1 MTDPSSNPHYLT
13 SFLNPQSVAIY
24 GANENVPNNMGS
36 IQLLT
41 LIDNGYQGDIYPIHP
56 TLDTIFGLK
65 TYKTISEVPG
75 PVDLVEIILPK
86 RLIPSILEEIGQKGT
101 KNVILVTAGF
111 REMDDQDG
119 RGVIQ
124 DMAQKY
130 GLHILGPNCIGVMNA
145 HTHVHASDVPC
156 VMNTTVQ
163 TYAMP
168 PGNVAIA
175 SQSGTFVSHVFM
187 LLEERNLRLSKTLS
201 LGNEANIDLCDCL
214 EFFADDPE
222 TAVILLYIEEIKR
235 ARKFFKLAQQISPK
249 KPIVVLYMGGST
261 GGAQAIHSHTGSLA
275 GNDILYDGMFHQAGI
290 IRVKTFEELLD
301 AAVIFSH
308 FIPHH
313 ILPRGKRLAIM
324 TNSGGPGAT
333 MADQATRY
341 GLEMPP
347 PQESL
352 HDRLLKKLPP
362 TGQVGNPL
370 DFTFSLNPIDF
381 HYMIPRLYA
390 KSGQYDALITYG
402 AFGSKFFRYLNYG
415 VEFLATDKPQ
425 QIMDSWMELVE
436 ENVTKCGRMMQKL
449 HFPVVHVNF
458 IGPNEP
464 IFKMLS
470 DHHQPVFRYP
480 HQAIKAIHYLC
491 EYAAFH
497 HSKERA
503 SLNPTD

>member
-1 MTDPSSNPHYLT
+1 MTDLSSAPHFLT

-41 LIDNGYQGDIYPIHP
+41 LIDNGYQGAIYPIHP

-65 TYKTISEVPG
+65 TYKKISEVPG

-145 HTHVHASDVPC
+145 HTHVHALDVPC

-214 EFFADDPE
+214 ELFADDPE

-235 ARKFFKLAQQISPK
+235 ARKFFELAQQISPK
-249 KPIVVLYMGGST
+249 KPIVVLYVGGSK

-275 GNDILYDGMFHQAGI
+275 GNDTLYDGMFHQAGI

-313 ILPRGKRLAIM
+313 ILPSGNRLAIM

-333 MADQATRY
+333 MSDQATRY

-347 PQESL
+347 PQEAL
-352 HDRLLKKLPP
+352 HERLLKKLPP

-381 HYMIPRLYA
+381 HYVIPRLYA
-390 KSGQYDALITYG
+390 KSGQFDALITYG
-402 AFGSKFFRYLNYG
+402 AFGSKFFRFLNYG
-415 VEFLATDKPQ
+415 VEYLATDKPQ
-425 QIMDSWMELVE
+425 QIMVNWMELVE
-436 ENVTKCGRMMQKL
+436 ENIKKCGRMMQKL

-458 IGPNEP
+458 VGPTDP
-464 IFKMLS
+464 IFKMFS
-470 DHHQPVFRYP
+470 AHHQPVFRYP
-480 HQAIKAIHYLC
+480 HQAVKAIKYLC

-497 HSKERA
+497 HAKK
-503 SLNPTD
+503 

>member
-1 MTDPSSNPHYLT
+1 MADRSSPSHFLT

-41 LIDNGYQGDIYPIHP
+41 LIDNGYKGPIYPIHP
-56 TLDTIFGLK
+56 KLDTIFGLK
-65 TYKTISEVPG
+65 TYKTIADIPG

-111 REMDDQDG
+111 REMHDQSG

-124 DMAQKY
+124 DLAQKY

-145 HTHVHASDVPC
+145 HTHVQSQDTSCSC
-156 VMNTTVQ
+156 VLNTTVQ
-163 TYAMP
+163 IYDMP

-187 LLEERNLRLSKTLS
+187 LLEERNLCLSKTLS

-235 ARKFFKLAQQISPK
+235 ARRFFKLAKQISPK
-249 KPIVVLYMGGST
+249 KPILVLYVGGSQ
-261 GGAQAIHSHTGSLA
+261 GGAQAIQSHTGSLA
-275 GNDILYDGMFHQAGI
+275 GNDVLYDGMFHQAGI
-290 IRVKTFEELLD
+290 VRVATFEELLD
-301 AAVIFSH
+301 AAVVFSH
-308 FIPHH
+308 FIPHQ

-347 PQESL
+347 PQDTL
-352 HDRLLKKLPP
+352 HDRFVKKLPP

-381 HYMIPRLYA
+381 HYIIPRLYA

-402 AFGSKFFRYLNYG
+402 AFGAKFFRFSNYG
-415 VEFLATDKPQ
+415 TEFLATPKPQ
-425 QIMDSWMELVE
+425 QVMDMWMEMVE
-436 ENVTKCGRMMQKL
+436 ENITKCGRMMQKQ

-458 IGPNEP
+458 IGPTEP
-464 IFKMLS
+464 VFKMLS
-470 DHHQPVFRYP
+470 AHHQPVFRYP
-480 HQAIKAIHYLC
+480 HQAVKALKYLC
-491 EYAAFH
+491 EYATFH
-497 HSKERA
+497 HAKE
-503 SLNPTD
+503 